1 MVILGGAWQMNLLN
15 LSVVPVEL
23 TYCAIEKLP
32 LRPWDGAR
40 VIDGAKHAHKLSYS
54 PDEVVHIKRCDLL
67 LFYQH
72 DTTGNVTF
80 VVKGAVYRA
89 GEGPLKAGVL
99 LQAAVEPKKVV
110 PPPLLQVQIMVTKH
124 TKNMGKFSSVTVSTI
139 DEEEEEIEAR
149 EVADSYA
156 NNARIIEKQLERK
169 GMNKRKLE
177 QAALGDQDAKK
188 KLVRGTLIDKVS
200 TITGVQTGQS
210 SSHVGKPSGIS
221 LVTHMLVSQHSRAS
235 SSRGHEGLPPSFS
248 PGHTCRPHLLFRGI
262 EAPDIFTHI
271 LP

>member
-1 MVILGGAWQMNLLN
+1 MK
-15 LSVVPVEL
+15 
-23 TYCAIEKLP
+23 CRK
-32 LRPWDGAR
+32 
-40 VIDGAKHAHKLSYS
+40 
-54 PDEVVHIKRCDLL
+54 CDLL

-99 LQAAVEPKKVV
+99 LQAAVEPKK
-110 PPPLLQVQIMVTKH
+110 
-124 TKNMGKFSSVTVSTI
+124 
-139 DEEEEEIEAR
+139 R

-188 KLVRGTLIDKVS
+188 KLVRGTLIDK
-200 TITGVQTGQS
+200 
-210 SSHVGKPSGIS
+210 
-221 LVTHMLVSQHSRAS
+221 
-235 SSRGHEGLPPSFS
+235 
-248 PGHTCRPHLLFRGI
+248 
-262 EAPDIFTHI
+262 
-271 LP
+271 